1 MRVFPNVKRKV
12 MVIDIEGPHG
22 MEQIRGGNIFEIN

>member
-22 MEQIRGGNIFEIN
+22 MEQTRGGNIFEIN